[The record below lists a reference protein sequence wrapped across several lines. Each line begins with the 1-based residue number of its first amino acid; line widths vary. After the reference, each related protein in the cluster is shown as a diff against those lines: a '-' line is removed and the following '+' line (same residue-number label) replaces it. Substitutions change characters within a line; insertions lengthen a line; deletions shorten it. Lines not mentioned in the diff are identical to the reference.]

1 MLIIHK
7 KRLGG
12 CWLFISGFNRF
23 LAVGTPRWFRGAPSG
38 APSIKTTGQIIIAQ
52 IWWNMMKY
60 YGIWWNMAYIWIMN
74 IILPPFFFILSTPCT
89 PKKRSHWCGGAT
101 SNLLIKLCFLGGVKN
116 ILGKAFFSHSKPPKI
131 GTISEDLRESSVL
144 SVWLIFV
151 HLSTLNE
158 RCLNLLKQYYKRKC
172 LLFYCLVFEFKWRPW
187 GLWTAILW
195 GWFKCYIGLSR

>member
-1 MLIIHK
+1 MISRRSKWRSLHK
-7 KRLGG
+7 NHWTDHHCSNMMEYDEIL
-12 CWLFISGFNRF
+12 
-23 LAVGTPRWFRGAPSG
+23 
-38 APSIKTTGQIIIAQ
+38 
-52 IWWNMMKY
+52 WNMME
-60 YGIWWNMAYIWIMN
+60 YGLYMDYEYN
-74 IILPPFFFILSTPCT
+74 PPSIFFHIKHPMH
-89 PKKRSHWCGGAT
+89 PQKAVPHWCGGAT

-195 GWFKCYIGLSR
+195 GWFKCYTGLSR